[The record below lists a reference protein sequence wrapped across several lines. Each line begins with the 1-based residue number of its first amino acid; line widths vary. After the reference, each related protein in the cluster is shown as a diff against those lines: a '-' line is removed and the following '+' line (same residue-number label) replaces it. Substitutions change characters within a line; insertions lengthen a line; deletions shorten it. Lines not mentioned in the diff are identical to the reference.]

1 VDGRS
6 FTDGHVHG
14 TTFIAHVLFHCTALS
29 ALRDEL
35 VMQGSRYLEEQRAK
49 RGERVPSALLIRDA
63 HSAAR
68 AAGPAPAPHVLEFDP
83 RCLFTPHTSRL
94 TEQKRGLALRDLVML
109 LVRME
114 PSLRLMLRRAGS
126 AAPTGGPSAGA
137 PAPR

>member
-1 VDGRS
+1 M
-6 FTDGHVHG
+6 HG

-68 AAGPAPAPHVLEFDP
+68 AAGPALPL
-83 RCLFTPHTSRL
+83 RRTSLSL
-94 TEQKRGLALRDLVML
+94 THDVYSRPTLRGL
-109 LVRME
+109 
-114 PSLRLMLRRAGS
+114 PSRSVVLPCETS
-126 AAPTGGPSAGA
+126 
-137 PAPR
+137 